1 MNGKRGYEVSVDAGL
16 DTVRTVEELRSSIR
30 AWRAE
35 GETVALIPTMGA
47 LHAGHLSL
55 VRRGLASASRTCV
68 TLFVNPTQFAPHE
81 DFEVYPRDE
90 LGDAAKLEEVGTN
103 LLFAPSRQEM
113 YPAGDSTRITVDGIG
128 TILEGEF
135 RPGFFT
141 GVATV
146 VAKLLMQALPDVAV
160 FGEKDYQQLQVI
172 KRMVRDL
179 HIPVKIAC
187 AKTVREPD
195 GLALSSRNA
204 YLTCDERAFASDLYW
219 TLNAVADHVVS
230 GKSPEGEASRGIE
243 TLLEA
248 GFAKVDYLTVRDA
261 VTLEPWSDPCR
272 PGRVLAA
279 AWLGTTRLIDNVPV
293 PSVGS

>member
-1 MNGKRGYEVSVDAGL
+1 MNGKKNHEVSADAGL
-16 DTVRTVEELRSSIR
+16 ETVRTVADLRRVIHG
-30 AWRAE
+30 WHGE

-81 DFEVYPRDE
+81 DFSVYPRDE
-90 LGDAAKLEEVGTN
+90 LGDAAKLEEVGTH
-103 LLFAPSRQEM
+103 LLFAPSRREM
-113 YPAGDSTRITVDGIG
+113 YPDGDTTRITVEGIG
-128 TILEGEF
+128 GILEGEY

-146 VAKLLMQALPDVAV
+146 VTKLLMQALPDIAI

-172 KRMVRDL
+172 KRLVRDL
-179 HIPVKIAC
+179 HIPVKIGC

-204 YLTCDERAFASDLYW
+204 YLSCDERAIAPDLYW
-219 TLNAVADHVVS
+219 TLNAVADHVAN
-230 GKSPEGEASRGIE
+230 GKNPEVEASRGIE

-248 GFAKVDYLTVRDA
+248 GFAKVDYLSVRDA
-261 VTLEPWSDPCR
+261 VTLEPWSNPER
-272 PGRVLAA
+272 RGRVLAA
-279 AWLGTTRLIDNVPV
+279 AWLGSTRLIDNVPL
-293 PSVGS
+293 PSAGS

>member
-1 MNGKRGYEVSVDAGL
+1 MSEKRPHEVSADAGL
-16 DTVRTVEELRSSIR
+16 ETVRTVADLRRIIHD
-30 AWRAE
+30 WRAE

-68 TLFVNPTQFAPHE
+68 TLFINPTQFAPHE
-81 DFEVYPRDE
+81 DFDTYPRDE
-90 LGDAAKLEEVGTN
+90 LGDAAKLEEVGTH

-113 YPAGDSTRITVDGIG
+113 YPEGDTTRVSVGGIG
-128 TILEGEF
+128 DILEGEY
-135 RPGFFT
+135 RPGFFA

-146 VAKLLMQALPDVAV
+146 VTKLLMQALPDIAI

-172 KRMVRDL
+172 KRLVRDL
-179 HIPVKIAC
+179 HIPVKIGC

-204 YLTCDERAFASDLYW
+204 YLSCDERAMASDLYW
-219 TLNAVADHVVS
+219 TLNAVADHVAN
-230 GKSPEGEASRGIE
+230 GKNPDAEAKRGIE

-248 GFAKVDYLTVRDA
+248 GFARVDYLTVRDA
-261 VTLEPWSDPCR
+261 ATLEPWSDPRR

-279 AWLGTTRLIDNVPV
+279 AWLGTTRLIDNVPI
-293 PSVGS
+293 PSLAA

>member
-1 MNGKRGYEVSVDAGL
+1 MSEKRIHEVSTDAGL
-16 DTVRTVEELRSSIR
+16 DTVRTVADLRR
-30 AWRAE
+30 VVRDWRE
-35 GETVALIPTMGA
+35 QGETVALIPTMGA

-81 DFEVYPRDE
+81 DFDVYPRDE
-90 LGDAAKLEEVGTN
+90 LGDAAKLEEVGTH
-103 LLFAPSRQEM
+103 LLFAPSLKEM
-113 YPAGDSTRITVDGIG
+113 YPEGDSTRVTVGGIG

-135 RPGFFT
+135 RPGFFN

-146 VAKLLMQALPDVAV
+146 VTKLLLQALPDVAV
-160 FGEKDYQQLQVI
+160 FGEKDYQQLQVV
-172 KRMVRDL
+172 KRLVQDL

-204 YLTCDERAFASDLYW
+204 YLSCDERAMASDLYW
-219 TLNAVADHVVS
+219 TLNAVADHVAS
-230 GKSPEGEASRGIE
+230 GQDPESEADRGIE

-248 GFAKVDYLTVRDA
+248 GFAKVDYLSVRDA
-261 VTLEPWSDPCR
+261 VTLEPWSDRSR
-272 PGRVLAA
+272 PGRVLAS
-279 AWLGTTRLIDNVPV
+279 AWLGSTRLIDNVPL
-293 PSVGS
+293 PFVGS